1 MYFIFMQGFCSRLLM
16 AGLLSLILSISWFN
30 KAVCQQVT
38 DLSNIRIE
46 ELTDDQVRK
55 FLIELDNRS
64 VSDEQFEKLAL
75 QNGLN
80 PVELAKLKNR
90 IRLAR
95 KQFNLKPNNDNYL
108 SADSLSKKEKR
119 PIEDFNKLFE
129 ELKGRNFAAELFYNP
144 KISFEPV
151 LNIPTPKNYLLAASD
166 EIQIDVSGVSEA
178 SYKIKIS
185 PEGNIRIPQAGVVAL
200 SGKTI
205 EEAKK
210 AIEQKLAATIY
221 SSIRNGKTRVDVSLN
236 NIRTI
241 RINIIGEAT
250 VPGTYSLPSLATVFH
265 ALYACG
271 GPGANGSYRNIELI
285 RKNRIISKIDIYQYL
300 ANGNRKSDMVLQDQD
315 VIKINPYQIR
325 VELKGQVKKPGIY
338 DVAEGEKMSQI
349 VNYAGGFTDLAYT
362 GKIQVFS
369 NNENE
374 RLIGT
379 LSGKDFLASSAKRG
393 DVYIVGKILNR
404 FANRVNIS
412 GAVYRPGDYELGN
425 NMTITELI
433 AAADGLREDA
443 FLTRGIIHRLK
454 PDLSPELVPFDYE
467 RISRK
472 LDPDILLQKEDRVE
486 VYSKFDLKE
495 TYYITI
501 DGEVSNPGTF
511 LFEDGMTVNDVILL
525 SGGIKESSSLKRVEI
540 SRRVKDTASQKTM
553 EAQTALIFQQEIRTD
568 LRDSGSFGR
577 FKLHPFDQ
585 IVIRT
590 APGYYIQKNVVVEGE
605 ILFAGKY
612 TLEAKSDRISDLLKR
627 AGGLSPSAYL
637 KGAVLVR
644 SRNFTR
650 TEQANYEQGIKNL
663 VKQNL
668 INGTSPNLVQ
678 AQVYDLVAKKSDFV
692 GIDLQ
697 RILDNPHSEFDLF
710 LNDGDTLRIPR
721 QLQTVR
727 VSGEVLYPT
736 LVRYDESFRF
746 KDYVYNAGGF
756 GDRSSR
762 KRSYVVY
769 PNGSIK
775 GTKSFLFFKNYPT
788 LSPGAE
794 IYVPLRRERERLRTG
809 EVITL
814 GATLVSMLAILFS
827 AIK

>member
-1 MYFIFMQGFCSRLLM
+1 MHFIIKRKAFSTLTIPAVLCLLLM
-16 AGLLSLILSISWFN
+16 MLFFHQAE
-30 KAVCQQVT
+30 CQQVT

-46 ELTDDQVRK
+46 ELTDEQIRR

-64 VSDEQFEKLAL
+64 ITDDQLDGLIL
-75 QNGLN
+75 QHGLS
-80 PVELAKLKNR
+80 PIELAKLKNR

-95 KQFNLKPNNDNYL
+95 RQFNIKPSGENAVSN
-108 SADSLSKKEKR
+108 DSLQKKERR
-119 PIEDFNKLFE
+119 PLEDLNKLLA
-129 ELKGRNFAAELFYNP
+129 ELKGKNFAADLFYNP

-151 LNIPTPKNYLLAASD
+151 LNIPTPKNYLLASSD
-166 EIQIDVSGVSEA
+166 EIQVEVSGVSEA
-178 SYKIKIS
+178 SYRLKIS
-185 PEGNIRIPQAGVVAL
+185 AEGTIRIPQAGAIIL
-200 SGKTI
+200 SGRTI
-205 EEAKK
+205 EEARKV
-210 AIEQKLAATIY
+210 IEQRLSSTIY
-221 SSIRNGKTRVDVSLN
+221 SSIKSGRTRVDVSLAA
-236 NIRTI
+236 IRTI

-271 GPGANGSYRNIELI
+271 GPGSNGSYRDIELI
-285 RKNRIISKIDIYQYL
+285 RKNRVTGKIDVYQYL

-315 VIKINPYQIR
+315 IIKINPYQVR
-325 VELKGQVKKPGIY
+325 VELKGEVKKPGIY
-338 DVAEGEKMSQI
+338 DVTEGETMNQI
-349 VNYAGGFTDLAYT
+349 LSYAGGFTDLAYT

-369 NNENE
+369 NNDNE
-374 RLIGT
+374 RFIST
-379 LSGKDFLASSAKRG
+379 RSGKDFQKYIPRKG

-404 FANRVNIS
+404 FSNRVNII
-412 GAVYRPGDYELGN
+412 GAVYRPGDYELSD
-425 NMTITELI
+425 NMTINGLI
-433 AAADGLREDA
+433 SLAEGLREDA
-443 FLTRGIIHRLK
+443 FLSRGIIHRLK
-454 PDLSPELVPFDYE
+454 PDLSPELVPFDLE
-467 RISRK
+467 RINRK
-472 LDPDILLQKEDRVE
+472 LDPDIVLQKEDRVE

-495 TYYITI
+495 SFFISI

-511 LFEDGMTVNDVILL
+511 LFEEGMTVNDVILL

-540 SRRVKDTASQKTM
+540 SRRVKDTAAQKAAD
-553 EAQTALIFQQEIRTD
+553 AQTALIYQQEIRPD
-568 LRDSGSFGR
+568 LRDSGSFGQ
-577 FKLHPFDQ
+577 FKLQPFDQ

-605 ILFAGKY
+605 ILFSGKY
-612 TLEAKSDRISDLLKR
+612 TLGAKNDRISDLIKR
-627 AGGLSPSAYL
+627 AGGLSPAAYL
-637 KGAVLVR
+637 AGAVLVR
-644 SRNFTR
+644 TRNFNR

-668 INGTSPNLVQ
+668 INGTTPNLVQ
-678 AQVYDLVAKKSDFV
+678 AQVYDLVDKKSDFV

-697 RILDNPHSEFDLF
+697 KILDNPHSEFDLF

-746 KDYVYNAGGF
+746 KDYVLSAGGF
-756 GDRSSR
+756 ADRSSK

-769 PNGSIK
+769 PNGSIR
-775 GTKSFLFFKNYPT
+775 GTRSFLFFKNYPR

-794 IYVPLRRERERLRTG
+794 IYIPLRRERERLRTG

-814 GATLVSMLAILFS
+814 GATLVSMMAILFS